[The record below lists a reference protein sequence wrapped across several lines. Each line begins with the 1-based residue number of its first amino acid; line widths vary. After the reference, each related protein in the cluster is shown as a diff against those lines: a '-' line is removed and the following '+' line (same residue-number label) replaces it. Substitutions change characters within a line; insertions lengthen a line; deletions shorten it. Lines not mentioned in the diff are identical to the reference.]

1 MDARAITAALEL
13 PGFEIV
19 ENVGIVRGIVVRS
32 RSVVG
37 NFFAGFQTFF
47 GGNITI
53 YTTMCERARGDAYQL
68 MVDQA
73 RHHGGNA
80 IIAVRYDTTEILP
93 GVTEV
98 LCYGTAVLVRPSN
111 AGGRAR
117 GDARIDERDVVRGPV
132 ATSVDERRQSSDE
145 RRQSSDERRQPSEDR
160 QQPSVS
166 GPWDKPADARPAFG
180 RRSDD
185 RISQNADT
193 LRVDRMRVATVRRD
207 VANREP
213 AIGGFK

>member
-1 MDARAITAALEL
+1 MDARSITAALEL
-13 PGFEIV
+13 PGFEIT
-19 ENVGIVRGIVVRS
+19 ENIGLVRGIVVRS

-37 NFFAGFQTFF
+37 NFFASFQTFF

-53 YTTMCERARGDAYQL
+53 YTTMCERARTDAYHL

-73 RHHGGNA
+73 TMHGGNA
-80 IIAVRYDTTEILP
+80 IIAVRYDTTEIMP

-98 LCYGTAVLVRPSN
+98 LCYGTAVVVLPRN

-117 GDARIDERDVVRGPV
+117 GDARIDEREVVRGPV
-132 ATSVDERRQSSDE
+132 ATSVGERRQP
-145 RRQSSDERRQPSEDR
+145 SDERRQPS
-160 QQPSVS
+160 VG

-180 RRSDD
+180 RRADD
-185 RISQNADT
+185 RISQNTDT
-193 LRVDRMRVATVRRD
+193 SRVDRMRVATVRRD
-207 VANREP
+207 VASREP